1 MLIYI
6 FKSVACMAIL
16 FVFYK
21 LLLEKENMHV
31 FKRYYLLLALGA
43 ALLIPALVFTE
54 YVTVDPV
61 PYVDIQQ
68 PTSPADYAPIG
79 VPEALEKDVLDIA
92 PLLWG
97 IYLIGFVFFGLR
109 FIKNLS
115 QIVGRI
121 RKNPKQKSTRFVH
134 VLLQERFPPHTFF
147 KYIFLNRKK
156 LESNEIPKEVL
167 LHEETHAKERH
178 SWDVIFIELLHV
190 VFWFNPLVY
199 LFKKAIKLNHEF
211 LADRAVL
218 NKDIDEAT
226 YQNTLLSYLS
236 PDSEHKYQSK
246 MAHAINYSSIKKR
259 FTVMKKNTSKTSF
272 LLRSSLLVPLVTF
285 LILGFTQKKILEV
298 EVPSESPA
306 NIVGTWIEKEQE
318 LTEISIFEQNGN
330 LLFDYGDSN
339 PLRVE
344 KNNGEYHSVS
354 SHAHAPTLNPI
365 LIDKETG
372 ILSTAKRQYIR
383 KGRSIKEKLV
393 GNWKNDDKQLTFS
406 VRPVGNGIIWDII
419 KGEDKPSRYYP
430 TKQGD
435 AYAFT
440 YNHETWSFKVENDV
454 LYDSKG
460 LTYQRI
466 PDASIEKGVTREQML
481 QYNTLA
487 EQYNKL
493 PKATRTIPIKDLKV
507 LETIFNK
514 MSKKQKANS
523 APFPQCLPKNIQD
536 GASRELMKEYNKLAK
551 HYNDM
556 PRNHMKIKQKD
567 VDRLEYIYSLMSEKQ
582 KADAEPFPD
591 FPEPPAPPAAPKA
604 PKAKKE
610 AKELHP
616 PKPIEPKSV
625 NEREEAAMVIQKV
638 IAEQDP
644 YDINTNV
651 VYLAKSPS
659 ALPLVQNHPTPAVL
673 NYRRTEP
680 KVDSQYPDQIQQPEG
695 IQQPPSPPE
704 PQSPLDHVIEMAKKG
719 ATFYFEGEKITADRA
734 IELLKNNKSL
744 NIDSRGHKGK
754 NPQVRISKNPIIID

>member
-31 FKRYYLLLALGA
+31 FKRYYLLLALGV

-272 LLRSSLLVPLVTF
+272 LLRSSLLLPL
-285 LILGFTQKKILEV
+285 LALLLLGFSETKFIEVQSTEAIELEEKSSSEKSLKHDESDRKYNDVSTENRTDSLSEPLYDTTTESQRQNV
-298 EVPSESPA
+298 EP
-306 NIVGTWIEKEQE
+306 
-318 LTEISIFEQNGN
+318 LTEQLSKNRTPKNVILYIHKNQI
-330 LLFDYGDSN
+330 LLNNQAVSLNSFSETIDQHTKNWEETDYTSAIVQAN
-339 PLRVE
+339 
-344 KNNGEYHSVS
+344 HSDTPVS
-354 SHAHAPTLNPI
+354 FL
-365 LIDKETG
+365 
-372 ILSTAKRQYIR
+372 Q
-383 KGRSIKEKLV
+383 
-393 GNWKNDDKQLTFS
+393 
-406 VRPVGNGIIWDII
+406 
-419 KGEDKPSRYYP
+419 
-430 TKQGD
+430 
-435 AYAFT
+435 
-440 YNHETWSFKVENDV
+440 KVED
-454 LYDSKG
+454 
-460 LTYQRI
+460 
-466 PDASIEKGVTREQML
+466 E
-481 QYNTLA
+481 
-487 EQYNKL
+487 
-493 PKATRTIPIKDLKV
+493 
-507 LETIFNK
+507 F
-514 MSKKQKANS
+514 KKTHLSKANS
-523 APFPQCLPKNIQD
+523 QMKLFPKGYKSERVQD

-610 AKELHP
+610 AKEHHP
-616 PKPIEPKSV
+616 PKPIEPKNV

-651 VYLAKSPS
+651 AYLAKSPS
-659 ALPLVQNHPTPAVL
+659 ALPWVQNHPTPAVL

-680 KVDSQYPDQIQQPEG
+680 KIDSQYSDQIQQPEG

-719 ATFYFEGEKITADRA
+719 ATFYFEGEKITADKA